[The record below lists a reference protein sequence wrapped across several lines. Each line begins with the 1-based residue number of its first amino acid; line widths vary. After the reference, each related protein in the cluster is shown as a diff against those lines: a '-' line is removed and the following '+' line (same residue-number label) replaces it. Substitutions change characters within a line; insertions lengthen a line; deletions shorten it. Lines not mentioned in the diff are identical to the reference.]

1 MHQSTGL
8 ARGQSDGDEL
18 FSGCLRNDSNSNRR
32 HHTENRNSH
41 TAPQAFHA
49 AARRRRRKFWG
60 IRAA

>member
-18 FSGCLRNDSNSNRR
+18 FSGCLRNDSNSKRR
-32 HHTENRNSH
+32 HTKNQNPH